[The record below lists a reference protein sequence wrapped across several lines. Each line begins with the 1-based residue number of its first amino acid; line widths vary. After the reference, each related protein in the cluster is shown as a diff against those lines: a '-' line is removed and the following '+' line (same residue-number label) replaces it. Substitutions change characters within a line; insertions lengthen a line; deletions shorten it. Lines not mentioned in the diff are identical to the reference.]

1 MANTCCQVLDPR
13 CSKLRRARPAASQGA
28 LPASREVGRRPWWPE
43 NVKSE
48 TGPSMLEPAEASH
61 HISVAAACSTAEAV
75 DQVTVGRILTLARLR
90 RSEERITTAG
100 IPSLVPPKRRPAVRC
115 SRYRDRASVL
125 ESLRLEP
132 CLLPDATLN
141 TTPGIEPPSRLCS
154 AGESVPSPHR
164 CQWVRWPVLPWA
176 LFPFKI
182 PYASLLSLS
191 GKAKLLSQH
200 RPRTFVRQH
209 RPTASCGVCRVRVAA
224 SHPSSGHPGP
234 RSASKLSVG
243 RAPSESV
250 RRAGFVNLALAEA
263 AASPHGPSWG
273 L

>member
-182 PYASLLSLS
+182 LYASLLSLL
-191 GKAKLLSQH
+191 GKDQAAFAAQAPDYQVQQH
-200 RPRTFVRQH
+200 RLCPSRRQ
-209 RPTASCGVCRVRVAA
+209 
-224 SHPSSGHPGP
+224 SSLVWSPWTP
-234 RSASKLSVG
+234 ISASKLSVREDAFGVCPTRRVRELGFG
-243 RAPSESV
+243 RS
-250 RRAGFVNLALAEA
+250 RR
-263 AASPHGPSWG
+263 
-273 L
+273 